1 MPGFNHGIGTTIKDI
16 VLDKGTVEVGRKGI
30 VTAYLPSEDR
40 FAIDFGNGYWIT
52 FDKVSLDM
60 YCEVELYDGIEN
72 YR

>member
-1 MPGFNHGIGTTIKDI
+1 MPSFNHGIGTVIKDI
-16 VLDKGTVEVGRKGI
+16 VTHKGTVEVGRKGV

-52 FDKVSLDM
+52 FDKISLDTH
-60 YCEVELYDGIEN
+60 CEVELYDDIEN